1 MSEISAHELVE
12 RARRTILRL
21 SPPDAF
27 TAQQAGAVLVDLRCA
42 ADRTGEG
49 EITGA
54 IPIALSVLP
63 WRADPQSEFRDDRI
77 ADRSLTLIL
86 VCNDGYSSSL
96 GAAWLAEM
104 GFTKAGDVAGGFRAW
119 SAAGLPVTR

>member
-1 MSEISAHELVE
+1 MPEISAHELVE
-12 RARRTILRL
+12 RARRSILRL
-21 SPPDAF
+21 SPSDAHA
-27 TAQQAGAVLVDLRCA
+27 AQQAGAVLIDLRCA
-42 ADRTGEG
+42 ADRTAEG
-49 EITGA
+49 DIAGA

-63 WRADPQSEFRDDRI
+63 WRADPASEFRDDRI
-77 ADRSLTLIL
+77 ADRTRSLIL

-104 GFTKAGDVAGGFRAW
+104 GFGRVGDVSGGFRAW